1 MRRPFLRR
9 RRHYA
14 AVGILLAA
22 ALATALAK
30 GLRNARWRGFAPSRG
45 TVRRV
50 IDGDTFDLT
59 NGARVRLLDVDAPEF
74 DGSER
79 ERALAQ
85 RATDALV
92 ELVGLPGEDLKGR
105 EVRLEYG
112 PRVKGKYDRFLA
124 YCFVDPPEGV
134 EGGPA
139 FVNIELVRRGLARA
153 YVGGRHGSMYDII
166 VAAEGE
172 AREAGRGMWAASR

>member
-1 MRRPFLRR
+1 MKKPSPRR
-9 RRHYA
+9 RRRYA
-14 AVGILLAA
+14 AAVILLAA
-22 ALATALAK
+22 ALAMALAK

-74 DGSER
+74 DASER

-85 RATDALV
+85 LATDALV
-92 ELVGLPGEDLKGR
+92 ELIGLPADGLKGR

-112 PRVKGKYDRFLA
+112 PRVRDRYDRFLA
-124 YCFVDPPEGV
+124 YCFVDPAEGE
-134 EGGPA
+134 EGRPT

-153 YVGGRHGSMYDII
+153 YLGGRHGSMYDAIL
-166 VAAEGE
+166 AAEGE
-172 AREAGRGMWAASR
+172 AREAGRGMWAVSR